1 MKGKVIRVRGSEGEM
16 SADEQVRTEIQSFLR
31 ALNSYPDRFAREP
44 EITFEEHRNSLVQT
58 IAVRPRR
65 RG

>member
-1 MKGKVIRVRGSEGEM
+1 MKGKVSQVRGSEGEM

-31 ALNSYPDRFAREP
+31 ALDSYPDRFAREP
-44 EITFEEHRNSLVQT
+44 EITFEEHRNSLAQT
-58 IAVRPRR
+58 TVRPRR